1 MAQDTPEGHAP
12 KDSAPDASERKKQRV
27 ALHCRLGPKT
37 YVIPAT
43 VKDPRASMGT
53 FVLGCLERLGVP
65 CPWHLLRAVAVVG
78 LPHGR
83 VVVDSLYEDINEV
96 SLGGLLARA
105 HADRVDIALLPR
117 RQTTSLNLPPRKKES
132 KKKEKKKKKVKPVRK
147 SCIAKEERVAAR
159 RITANLGLSVALRAK
174 LIALAVSPSLEQRT
188 RFYVFL
194 GHNKLLR
201 EYIAMVSA
209 MLAAR
214 DRSI

>member
-1 MAQDTPEGHAP
+1 MAQDTPEGHA
-12 KDSAPDASERKKQRV
+12 DASERKKQRV

-37 YVIPAT
+37 IVIPAT

-53 FVLGCLERLGVP
+53 FVLGSLERIGVEI
-65 CPWHLLRAVAVVG
+65 PWDLLRAVAVVG

-117 RQTTSLNLPPRKKES
+117 RQPTSPNLPPRKKES
-132 KKKEKKKKKVKPVRK
+132 KKKEKKKKVKPVRK
-147 SCIAKEERVAAR
+147 SSIAKEERVAAR
-159 RITANLGLSVALRAK
+159 RITANLGLSDALRAK
-174 LIALAVSPSLEQRT
+174 LIALAVSPSLEQCA

-209 MLAAR
+209 MLTAR